1 LSIETGDRLLAL
13 ISQSGTSDRC
23 VYNKATQKLL
33 SSTPMPK
40 WFNTAGPCKADI
52 HYMLSPTER
61 LPELT
66 QLIAQQNYFVI
77 HAPRQTGKTTAMLAL
92 AKELTASRKYLA
104 VLFSLET
111 GATFPSKPAEAQK
124 SILNQW
130 WNEVRFLKLPLAN
143 FAQIKE
149 ESGISELDL
158 QTVLQSWAMTSPL
171 PLVVFLDE
179 IDALSDETLIS
190 VLRQLR
196 SGYPRRPQGFPH
208 SLALIGMRD
217 VRDYKIA
224 SGGSDRL
231 NTSSPFNIKVR
242 SFTLNNFSFE
252 EVKKLYQQHT
262 EATGQIFTP
271 EAIARAFYLTDGQ
284 PWLVNALAKEV
295 TEYLAKDVTI
305 PITVELINQAK
316 EILIQRQDTHLDSLA
331 ERLREDRVKAIIEPI
346 LAGLDLP
353 NIPDDDIRYV
363 LDLGLCKMSNGRGL
377 AIANPIYQ
385 EVLPRVLSYTTRA
398 SLGII
403 EPRWLSVT
411 GELITTELLEAF
423 LEFWR
428 QHGEP
433 LLRSTPYPEI
443 APHLVLMAF
452 LHRVVNGGGT
462 LEREYAIGSGRMD
475 ICLRYGQVILGME
488 LKVWRE
494 GKPDPLTEGLKQLD
508 KYLSGLNLET
518 GWLVIFDRRPNL
530 LPISDRTSTE
540 LAISPIGRT
549 ITVIRG

>member
-1 LSIETGDRLLAL
+1 
-13 ISQSGTSDRC
+13 
-23 VYNKATQKLL
+23 
-33 SSTPMPK
+33 MPK

-61 LPELT
+61 LPELK

-92 AKELTASRKYLA
+92 AQELTASGKYLA

-149 ESGISELDL
+149 DSGISELDL

-242 SFTLNNFSFE
+242 SFTLNNFNFE
-252 EVKKLYQQHT
+252 EVKRLYLQHT

-331 ERLREDRVKAIIEPI
+331 ERLREDRVKAIIQPI
-346 LAGLDLP
+346 LAGLDLSDT
-353 NIPDDDIRYV
+353 PDEDRRFI
-363 LDLGLCKMSNGRGL
+363 LDLGLVKRSSLGGL
-377 AIANPIYQ
+377 VIANPIYQ
-385 EVLPRVLSYTTRA
+385 EVIPRVLS
-398 SLGII
+398 
-403 EPRWLSVT
+403 
-411 GELITTELLEAF
+411 
-423 LEFWR
+423 
-428 QHGEP
+428 Q
-433 LLRSTPYPEI
+433 
-443 APHLVLMAF
+443 
-452 LHRVVNGGGT
+452 GT
-462 LEREYAIGSGRMD
+462 QDS
-475 ICLRYGQVILGME
+475 
-488 LKVWRE
+488 
-494 GKPDPLTEGLKQLD
+494 
-508 KYLSGLNLET
+508 
-518 GWLVIFDRRPNL
+518 
-530 LPISDRTSTE
+530 
-540 LAISPIGRT
+540 
-549 ITVIRG
+549 